1 MQFIYDLVEVRCIF
15 VDVRYR
21 CVRLERRVVT
31 VCSEIHQ
38 KNISVKLSA
47 QSELTECG
55 EGNVYF
61 SSSILRSKLM
71 KLLLIKNRI

>member
-1 MQFIYDLVEVRCIF
+1 M
-15 VDVRYR
+15 DVSYG

-31 VCSEIHQ
+31 GCSEIHE

-47 QSELTECG
+47 RSELTECG

-61 SSSILRSKLM
+61 SSSILNSV
-71 KLLLIKNRI
+71 LIFRYEEK